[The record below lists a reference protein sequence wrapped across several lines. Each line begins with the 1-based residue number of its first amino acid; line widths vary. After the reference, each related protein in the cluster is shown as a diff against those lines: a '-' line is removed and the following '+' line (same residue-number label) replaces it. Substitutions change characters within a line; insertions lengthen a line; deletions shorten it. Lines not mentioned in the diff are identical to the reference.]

1 MSIRY
6 MTLAFHARV
15 GNPLTKLILVK
26 LADHADDDGTC
37 WPSIRRIA
45 HDAEC
50 DERTVRRHIRNL
62 EAAGFL
68 VVERRT
74 HDGVNLPSLYRLT
87 FDGVGAERPHPWQS
101 APRVGAERPQGWG
114 QSAPLTVNTK
124 PSIQPAAAV
133 HAAAPLQVTTPPPAS
148 TPATTGK
155 RRRVRPS
162 GIVTWTQDDEPEA
175 DRIERDSV
183 PDDLASAIKAVL
195 ASGRQPVPGIVAH
208 EIERIAT
215 RRAAEAAAQAR
226 REAASATPPTDPDA
240 AKRGLAL
247 ISRLRARRAPPDN

>member
-26 LADHADDDGTC
+26 LADHANDDGTC

-62 EAAGFL
+62 EAAGLL

-87 FDGVGAERPHPWQS
+87 FDGVGAERP
-101 APRVGAERPQGWG
+101 QGWG
-114 QSAPLTVNTK
+114 QSAPRGGGRAPPLTVNNK

-133 HAAAPLQVTTPPPAS
+133 HAAAPLQVTTPPPPT
-148 TPATTGK
+148 TPPTTRK
-155 RRRVRPS
+155 PPRVPPS
-162 GIVTWTQDDEPEA
+162 GNLTWTQDDEPEA

-195 ASGRQPVPGIVAH
+195 ASGRQPVPGIVAQ
-208 EIERIAT
+208 EVERIAT

-226 REAASATPPTDPDA
+226 REAASTTPPTDPDA

-247 ISRLRARRAPPDN
+247 ISRLRARRAAPDS